1 MAPHVTQE
9 STRAAGTVVT
19 PLTITNRGD
28 QVEVERGH
36 RIASDVGSVTLL
48 GAGA

>member
-1 MAPHVTQE
+1 MASLVIPE
-9 STRAAGTVVT
+9 RARAVGTVVT

-36 RIASDVGSVTLL
+36 HMASDVRSVTLL